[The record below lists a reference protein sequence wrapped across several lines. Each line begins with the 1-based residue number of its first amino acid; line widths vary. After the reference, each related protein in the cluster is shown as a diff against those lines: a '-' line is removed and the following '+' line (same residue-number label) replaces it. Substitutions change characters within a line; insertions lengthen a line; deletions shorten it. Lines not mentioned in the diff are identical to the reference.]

1 MDFWKPSLIYGRNK
15 QNGNCY
21 LEISTI
27 PQSFMWGQSVTVF
40 YMLQFWRNLEM
51 NALSR
56 IHTKTIKFW
65 LNIISIYFYI
75 LWNLVQFGLT
85 GKSIWSLWLPFV
97 SYSDMVKMKRIDKM
111 QSQFISGEGGAP
123 FRRILYKPLK
133 IHILMRETYSNKSLK
148 WLSHKGIHRPKHTS
162 LSRLNL
168 CYNHEVNK

>member
-97 SYSDMVKMKRIDKM
+97 SYQIWSRWKELTKCNHNSFQVRVELLLEGYYTNHWKFTYWWEKHIATNPWSD
-111 QSQFISGEGGAP
+111 
-123 FRRILYKPLK
+123 Y
-133 IHILMRETYSNKSLK
+133 HIREYIG
-148 WLSHKGIHRPKHTS
+148 LSTHHS
-162 LSRLNL
+162 
-168 CYNHEVNK
+168 VD